1 MSLLMKKVLQGI
13 KSLNNN
19 KADKV
24 NITTGVEFKTGRI
37 IDGKEEY
44 GKEINVGYL
53 ESGLKE
59 IPHGIT
65 GWTRIIKI
73 EGIFYNESSN
83 TTFTIPRSYP
93 SDNARYG
100 IDLSL
105 NSGNI
110 LLTCGTNYTGTI
122 FIGIITIYYLKN

>member
-1 MSLLMKKVLQGI
+1 MSLLIKKILQGI

-37 IDGKEEY
+37 IDEKEEY

-65 GWTRIIKI
+65 GWTKITKI
-73 EGIFYNESSN
+73 EGTFYNETSN

-93 SDNARYG
+93 SDNERYG
-100 IDLSL
+100 IDVVVGAS
-105 NSGNI
+105 NI
-110 LLTCGTNYTGTI
+110 QLTCGTNYNGAT
-122 FIGIITIYYLKN
+122 FIGIVTVCYLKN